1 MEMKEKRE
9 HIFLPIY
16 PGRSYPLHAMLVSC
30 GRQDINDIS
39 YRWDGTKRGFK
50 EMVIWQYTVSGR
62 GNLRLDNQE
71 YAIEPGQAML
81 LKVPENHLY
90 YFKSENIHWELLF
103 LTLNGSEMVRL
114 WLELRKRLG
123 SPVISHVPGSSSL
136 ELGRQI
142 IDMSSR
148 GELKNPFIASAK
160 TYEFGMALLKEFY
173 PTGKSGESPE
183 FIGKVRDY
191 CLRNISKDITIDKL
205 AAIAGYSRY
214 HFIRQFHKY
223 QGISPMDFV
232 MDLKMRF
239 AVRLFQTE
247 QLSVKEVA
255 DRCGFSS
262 TSYFCKVFRK
272 YHGITP
278 AQFRDYQ

>member
-1 MEMKEKRE
+1 MKEKKE

-16 PGRSYPLHAMLVSC
+16 PGRNYPLHAMLVSC
-30 GRQDINDIS
+30 GYQDISEAS

-50 EMVIWQYTVSGR
+50 EMVIWQYTVAGR
-62 GNLRLDNQE
+62 GNLRLEDQE
-71 YAIEPGQAML
+71 YTVEPGQAML

-90 YFKSENIHWELLF
+90 YFKPENVHWELLF

-114 WLELRKRLG
+114 CLELRKRLG
-123 SPVISHVPGSSSL
+123 TPILTHAPDSPSL
-136 ELGRQI
+136 ALARRI
-142 IDMSSR
+142 IGMSSQ
-148 GELKNPFIASAK
+148 GELKNPFTASSE
-160 TYEFGMALLKEFY
+160 TYQFGMALLKEFF
-173 PTGKSGESPE
+173 PSGNSGENPE

-191 CLRNISKDITIDKL
+191 CLRHISEDISIDRL
-205 AAIAGYSRY
+205 ATVAGYSRY

-232 MDLKMRF
+232 LELKMRL

-247 QLSVKEVA
+247 QLSVKEAA

-272 YHGITP
+272 FHGITP
-278 AQFRDYQ
+278 AQFRDFQ